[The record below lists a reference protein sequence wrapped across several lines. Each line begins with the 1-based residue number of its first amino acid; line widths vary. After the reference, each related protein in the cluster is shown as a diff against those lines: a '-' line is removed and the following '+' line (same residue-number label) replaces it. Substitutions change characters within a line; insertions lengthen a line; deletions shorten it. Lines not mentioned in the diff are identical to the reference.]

1 MNYPK
6 EKLLDAACKLGRAL
20 LENGGEVYRVEQTIA
35 FFMKA
40 YGIEDA
46 QIFAIPATIIVT
58 IPGDSG
64 TPLTQLERV
73 TSISQNMS
81 RLHQVN
87 DLSRWVCENTPAPDV
102 IYKKLKE
109 INNYKL
115 YSFIQ
120 IMLAYGV
127 ASAFFCYFWG
137 GNTGDAIVAF
147 VAGLATE
154 YCLKYMAKVKSNIFF
169 SNLVSSMVIAVVAIL
184 GMVLGIGNSIDMII
198 IGAIMTLVPGVGI
211 TNIMRDIISGDVITG
226 TNKIAEVLLIAVAIA
241 VGIAL
246 PLSAFTNLM
255 GGVL

>member
-1 MNYPK
+1 MNYSK
-6 EKLLDAACKLGRAL
+6 EKLLDVACKLGRSL
-20 LENGGEVYRVEQTIA
+20 LENGGEVYRVEQAIA

-40 YGIEDA
+40 YGISDA

-58 IPGDSG
+58 IPGEDG
-64 TPLTQLERV
+64 KPITQLERV

-81 RLHQVN
+81 RLHLAN
-87 DLSRWVCENTPAPDV
+87 DLCRWVCENTPEPDV
-102 IYKKLKE
+102 IYKKLDE
-109 INNYKL
+109 IYCHKL
-115 YSFIQ
+115 YSFPQ
-120 IMLAYGV
+120 VMLAYGV

-147 VAGLATE
+147 IAGLGTE
-154 YCLKYMAKVKSNIFF
+154 YCLKYMSKAKANIFF
-169 SNLVSSMVIAVVAIL
+169 SNLVSSMVIAVIA
-184 GMVLGIGNSIDMII
+184 VLGIVTGLGNNIDMII

-246 PLSAFTNLM
+246 PLSAFTNIL

>member
-1 MNYPK
+1 MNYSK
-6 EKLLDAACKLGRAL
+6 EKLLDAACKLGRGL
-20 LENGGEVYRVEQTIA
+20 LENGGEVYRVEQAID

-40 YGIEDA
+40 YGISDA

-58 IPGDSG
+58 IPGDDG

-81 RLHQVN
+81 RLDKVN
-87 DLSRWVCENTPAPDV
+87 HLCRWVCENTPPPEV
-102 IYKKLKE
+102 IYEKLEDIHKS
-109 INNYKL
+109 KL
-115 YSFIQ
+115 YSFVQ

-147 VAGLATE
+147 IAGLATE
-154 YCLKYMAKVKSNIFF
+154 YCLKYMGKVKSNIFF

-184 GMVLGIGNSIDMII
+184 GMVTGLGNNIDMII

-226 TNKIAEVLLIAVAIA
+226 TNKVAEVMLIAISIAI
-241 VGIAL
+241 GIAL
-246 PLSAFTNLM
+246 PLSAFTNIF

>member
-1 MNYPK
+1 MNYSK
-6 EKLLDAACKLGRAL
+6 EKLLDAACKLGRGL
-20 LENGGEVYRVEQTIA
+20 LENGGEVYRVEQAIA

-58 IPGDSG
+58 IPGDDG
-64 TPLTQLERV
+64 KPLTQLERV
-73 TSISQNMS
+73 TSIAQNMS

-87 DLSRWVCENTPAPDV
+87 DLSRWVCENTPDPDV
-102 IYKKLKE
+102 IYKKLKQ

-115 YSFIQ
+115 YSFLQ
-120 IMLAYGV
+120 VMVAYGV

-137 GNTGDAIVAF
+137 GNTGDALVAF
-147 VAGLATE
+147 VAGLGTE
-154 YCLKYMAKVKSNIFF
+154 YCLKYMSKVKSNIFF
-169 SNLVSSMVIAVVAIL
+169 SNLISSMVIAVIAIL
-184 GMVLGIGNSIDMII
+184 GMVLGVGNNIDMII

-241 VGIAL
+241 VSIAL
-246 PLSAFTNLM
+246 PLSAFTNFM

>member
-1 MNYPK
+1 MSYSK
-6 EKLLDAACKLGRAL
+6 EKLLDVACRLGRGL
-20 LENGGEVYRVEQTIA
+20 LENGGEVYRVEQAIA

-40 YGIEDA
+40 YNIPDT

-58 IPGDSG
+58 IPGDDG
-64 TPLTQLERV
+64 KPLTQLERV
-73 TSISQNMS
+73 TSIAQNMS
-81 RLHQVN
+81 RLHRVN
-87 DLSRWVCENTPAPDV
+87 DLCRRVCETTPDPDE
-102 IYKKLKE
+102 IYKELDKIHKS
-109 INNYKL
+109 KL
-115 YSFIQ
+115 YSFVQ
-120 IMLAYGV
+120 IMVAYGV

-147 VAGLATE
+147 IAGLATE
-154 YCLKYMAKVKSNIFF
+154 YCLKYMGKAKANIFF

-184 GMVLGIGNSIDMII
+184 GMVTGLGNNIDMII

-226 TNKIAEVLLIAVAIA
+226 TNKIAEVMLIAIAIA

-246 PLSAFTNLM
+246 PLTAFTTL

>member
-1 MNYPK
+1 MTYK
-6 EKLLDAACKLGRAL
+6 RQELLDCACKLGRSL
-20 LENGGEVYRVEQTIA
+20 LENGGEIYRVEQAID

-40 YGIEDA
+40 YGIENP

-58 IPGDSG
+58 IQNEEGKAI
-64 TPLTQLERV
+64 TQLERV
-73 TSISQNMS
+73 TGSSQNMD
-81 RLHQVN
+81 RLHKVN
-87 DLSRWVCENTPAPDV
+87 DLCRRVCETTPSPEY
-102 IYKKLKE
+102 IYSELDKIHNAKK
-109 INNYKL
+109 

-120 IMLAYGV
+120 VMIAYGI

-147 VAGLATE
+147 AAGLATE
-154 YCLKYMAKVKSNIFF
+154 YCLKYLGKVKANIFF
-169 SNLVSSMVIAVVAIL
+169 SNLVSSMVIAVIAIM
-184 GMVLGIGNSIDMII
+184 GMVIGVGSNIDMII

-226 TNKIAEVLLIAVAIA
+226 TNKIAEVMLIAISIA

-246 PLSAFTNLM
+246 PLSAFTNIF

>member
-1 MNYPK
+1 MNHSK
-6 EKLLDAACKLGRAL
+6 EKLLDVACKLGRGL
-20 LENGGEVYRVEQTIA
+20 LENGGEVYRVEQAIA

-58 IPGDSG
+58 IPGEDG
-64 TPLTQLERV
+64 KPLTQLERV

-102 IYKKLKE
+102 VYKKLKE

-115 YSFIQ
+115 YSFLQ

-137 GNTGDAIVAF
+137 GNTGDALVAF
-147 VAGLATE
+147 VAGLGTE

-169 SNLVSSMVIAVVAIL
+169 SNLVSSMVIAVIAIL
-184 GMVLGIGNSIDMII
+184 GMVLGVGNSIDMII

>member
-1 MNYPK
+1 MSYSK
-6 EKLLDAACKLGRAL
+6 EKLLDAACRLGRGL
-20 LENGGEVYRVEQTIA
+20 LENGGEVYRVEQAIA

-40 YGIEDA
+40 YNIPDA

-58 IPGDSG
+58 IPGDDG
-64 TPLTQLERV
+64 KPLTQLERV

-87 DLSRWVCENTPAPDV
+87 DLCRRVCETTPDPDE
-102 IYKKLKE
+102 IYKELDRIHKS
-109 INNYKL
+109 KL
-115 YSFIQ
+115 YSFVQ
-120 IMLAYGV
+120 IMVAYGV

-147 VAGLATE
+147 IAGLATE
-154 YCLKYMAKVKSNIFF
+154 YCLKYMGKAKANIFF
-169 SNLVSSMVIAVVAIL
+169 SNLVSSMVIAVVAVL
-184 GMVLGIGNSIDMII
+184 GMVTGLGNNIDMII

-226 TNKIAEVLLIAVAIA
+226 TNKIAEVMLIAIAIA

-246 PLSAFTNLM
+246 PLAAFTTL

>member
-1 MNYPK
+1 MNYSK
-6 EKLLDAACKLGRAL
+6 EKLLDIACKLGRGL
-20 LENGGEVYRVEQTIA
+20 LENGGEIYRVEQAIG

-40 YGIEDA
+40 YGIQDA

-58 IPGDSG
+58 IQNDEGKAI
-64 TPLTQLERV
+64 TQLERV

-87 DLSRWVCENTPAPDV
+87 DLCRRVCENTPDPDE
-102 IYKKLKE
+102 IYKELDNIHKS
-109 INNYKL
+109 KL
-115 YSFIQ
+115 YSFVQ
-120 IMLAYGV
+120 VMVAYGI

-147 VAGLATE
+147 IAGLATE
-154 YCLKYMAKVKSNIFF
+154 YCLIYMGKVKSNIFF

-184 GMVLGIGNSIDMII
+184 GMVIGIGNNIDMII

-226 TNKIAEVLLIAVAIA
+226 TNKIAEVMLIAIAIA

-246 PLSAFTNLM
+246 PLSVFTNIF
-255 GGVL
+255 GGAL